1 VAKRVSVELR
11 WVDEYLSYRWEG
23 CLANLA
29 RAYMKAGRPVP
40 ERLARLAEDELHYR
54 RAHGYVCLDD
64 EHVSTRE
71 YYSYRLSALK
81 RHISSVLYLDAS
93 IATQSWRIYSQ
104 LIAATCAGVAA
115 AFYGLTMAQSQNVQ
129 VQDFLWVLTIAVL
142 LYVLKDRIK
151 ELSRE
156 KLTRAMQR
164 RFPDFL
170 RRVRD
175 AETGET
181 IATIGERLS
190 YTSKEALEGSVRE
203 VRSNAHTIELD
214 EEREETV
221 IRYRTDVK
229 VGRPANGGSPRRI
242 KLIFRFNVQSYLARL
257 DNPQVPIRYF
267 DPGVGAF
274 RSDLAPKVYHINVI
288 VRLARWDEWGRIP
301 RTSLMRV
308 RIVVDKDGI
317 VRIDEVLPNCPTP
330 LVNSALGALCRQ
342 STAVAEFEQEVLD
355 P

>member
-1 VAKRVSVELR
+1 
-11 WVDEYLSYRWEG
+11 
-23 CLANLA
+23 
-29 RAYMKAGRPVP
+29 
-40 ERLARLAEDELHYR
+40 
-54 RAHGYVCLDD
+54 
-64 EHVSTRE
+64 
-71 YYSYRLSALK
+71 
-81 RHISSVLYLDAS
+81 
-93 IATQSWRIYSQ
+93 
-104 LIAATCAGVAA
+104 
-115 AFYGLTMAQSQNVQ
+115 
-129 VQDFLWVLTIAVL
+129 
-142 LYVLKDRIK
+142 
-151 ELSRE
+151 
-156 KLTRAMQR
+156 
-164 RFPDFL
+164 
-170 RRVRD
+170 
-175 AETGET
+175 
-181 IATIGERLS
+181 
-190 YTSKEALEGSVRE
+190 

-229 VGRPANGGSPRRI
+229 VDRPTDGGPARRI

-257 DNPQVPIRYF
+257 DNPQVPIRYY

-330 LVNSALGALCRQ
+330 LVATALDMTNKT
-342 STAVAEFEQEVLD
+342 STEVAEFEQEVLD